1 MDAAPFLE
9 VGAILGLALLA
20 GLLAKLLRQPAIVAY
35 IVVGVVVG
43 PSVLGLS
50 AAEEGIGVLAKL
62 GIAILL
68 FLVGLKL
75 DIHLVRSIGPVAL
88 LTGIGQVV
96 FTSIIGF
103 GIVLL
108 FAFDVVAALYI
119 AVALTFSSTIII
131 VKLLSDKKEI
141 DQLHGRIAI
150 GFLIVQDMLVVI
162 AMLAIVTIGDAE
174 STTSGADL
182 LYTLGGTAAFLVGVA
197 VLSRFVVPRL
207 LAWIAKSSELTLL
220 FGMAWAIAL
229 AALSA
234 SLGFSMEIGAFVAG
248 VALAS
253 TDYRESLGAR
263 MVGLRDILIL
273 FFFIELGGM
282 FTFTDAADYIW
293 PAIVL
298 SLFVLIGNPLIVMA
312 IMGVMGYKAIVSFK
326 AGLAVAQISEFSL
339 ILIALGYSL
348 GQVDQSVLS
357 LVTIVG
363 LITITSSTYLIL
375 YSDLLY
381 RRFAPF
387 LRLFEKNG
395 SDAHVDKKQSH
406 PYDAIVVGAGRMG
419 KAVIEGLHERGAKL
433 LVIDLDPQALE
444 RARAAGADT
453 LYGDVSEP
461 EFTAELPLHETTVF
475 ISAVPDRTTNLVVLE
490 TLKRANFDG
499 EICLTAMDDETASI
513 FSQDPRVR
521 TVRPFE
527 AAAHRIVENLGLS
540 IYYTPP
546 LPKNDC

>member
-43 PSVLGLS
+43 PSVLGFS

-108 FAFDVVAALYI
+108 FAFDVVAAIYI

-375 YSDLLY
+375 YSDPLY

-419 KAVIEGLHERGAKL
+419 KAVIEGLRERGAKL

-461 EFTAELPLHETTVF
+461 EFTAELPLNETTVF

-540 IYYTPP
+540 IYDTPP
-546 LPKNDC
+546 LPKNGR

>member
-108 FAFDVVAALYI
+108 FAFDVVAAIYI

-375 YSDLLY
+375 YSDPLY

-546 LPKNDC
+546 LPKNDR

>member
-108 FAFDVVAALYI
+108 FAFDVVAAIYI

-220 FGMAWAIAL
+220 FGMSWAIAL

-375 YSDLLY
+375 YSDPLY

-546 LPKNDC
+546 LPKNDR

>member
-108 FAFDVVAALYI
+108 FAFDVVAAIYI

-293 PAIVL
+293 PAVVL

-546 LPKNDC
+546 LPKNDR

>member
-108 FAFDVVAALYI
+108 FAFDVVAAIYI

-293 PAIVL
+293 PAVVL

-375 YSDLLY
+375 YSDPLY

-546 LPKNDC
+546 LPKNDR

>member
-108 FAFDVVAALYI
+108 FAFDVVAAIYI

-546 LPKNDC
+546 LPKNDR